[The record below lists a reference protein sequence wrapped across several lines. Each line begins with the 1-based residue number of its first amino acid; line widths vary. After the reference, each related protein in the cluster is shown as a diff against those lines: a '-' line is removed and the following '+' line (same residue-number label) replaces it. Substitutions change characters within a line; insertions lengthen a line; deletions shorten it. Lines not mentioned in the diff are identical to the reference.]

1 MELEVAHRGSPAPL
15 WSSGGAWLAHQACHA
30 HQVVGGRHEV
40 ARQLGAR
47 QAAVARSAEAAHFL
61 QPAEDLL
68 NGLFTN
74 DKFCWSRPARL
85 DLKWWHRAYRDR

>member
-1 MELEVAHRGSPAPL
+1 MEPGVAYCGSPAPT
-15 WSSGGAWLAHQACHA
+15 WISSGDWLAHQACYA

-40 ARQLGAR
+40 ARQLSAR

-74 DKFCWSRPARL
+74 DKFCWSRPASLRL
-85 DLKWWHRAYRDR
+85 NWWRRAYRDR

>member
-1 MELEVAHRGSPAPL
+1 MESVEAYQGSPGPMGT
-15 WSSGGAWLAHQACHA
+15 SGDDWLAHQACYA
-30 HQVVGGRHEV
+30 HQVVGGGHQV
-40 ARQLGAR
+40 ARQLGPR
-47 QAAVARSAEAAHFL
+47 QAAVARSSEAAHFL